1 MFVVVVVEVEVLLLL
16 LEFSSFE
23 EENEEEE
30 ETNFEFQSPPKI
42 NKSLTT
48 FSTSFAQSIV
58 TTLILNSSPILSKS
72 IFDDDVVALFLEDEE
87 AGKKFELAAVF

>member
-1 MFVVVVVEVEVLLLL
+1 MFVDVVEFEVLVLL
-16 LEFSSFE
+16 LEFSSIE

-72 IFDDDVVALFLEDEE
+72 IFDVVVALFLEDEDE
-87 AGKKFELAAVF
+87 AGTKFELAAVF